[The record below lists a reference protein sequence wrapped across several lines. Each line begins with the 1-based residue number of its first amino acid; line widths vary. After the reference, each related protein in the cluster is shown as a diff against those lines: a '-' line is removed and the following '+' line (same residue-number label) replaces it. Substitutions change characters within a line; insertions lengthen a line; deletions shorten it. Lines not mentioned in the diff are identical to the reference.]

1 MSLDI
6 DIRQSKLLTLLKYDM
21 RGKANL
27 QDFVLEVL
35 ERGWYR
41 YDFYMYP
48 VRLKNTVL
56 NPMSYELKCDLLDLE
71 KKGYI
76 EINGD
81 KIKLLKYE

>member
-1 MSLDI
+1 MI
-6 DIRQSKLLTLLKYDM
+6 DTRQRKLLILLKYYM
-21 RGKANL
+21 GGEANL

-81 KIKLLKYE
+81 RIKILRYD